1 MLVLAE
7 LEKNAIY
14 RIKKGREKMSMILMA
29 SFMMSM
35 AVSMT
40 LLWGAGVIKSM
51 KLGKGRLTIIATN
64 TLVVVIAIIGLL
76 GLVCLATIF
85 IIWLHYVIMM

>member
-1 MLVLAE
+1 
-7 LEKNAIY
+7 
-14 RIKKGREKMSMILMA
+14 
-29 SFMMSM
+29 MMSM

-51 KLGKGRLTIIATN
+51 KLGKVRLTIIATN

-76 GLVCLATIF
+76 GLVYSATIF
-85 IIWLHYVIMM
+85 TIWLHYVIMM

>member
-1 MLVLAE
+1 MLVSAE

-14 RIKKGREKMSMILMA
+14 QIKKGYKMSMILMA

-76 GLVCLATIF
+76 GLVCSATIF
-85 IIWLHYVIMM
+85 TIWLHYVIMM

>member
-1 MLVLAE
+1 
-7 LEKNAIY
+7 
-14 RIKKGREKMSMILMA
+14 
-29 SFMMSM
+29 MMSI

-64 TLVVVIAIIGLL
+64 TLVVTIAIIGLL
-76 GLVCLATIF
+76 GLVCPATIF

>member
-7 LEKNAIY
+7 PAKNAIY
-14 RIKKGREKMSMILMA
+14 QIKKGEKMSMILMA
-29 SFMMSM
+29 SFIVSM

-40 LLWGAGVIKSM
+40 LIWGAGVIKSM

-64 TLVVVIAIIGLL
+64 TLVVTIAIIGLL
-76 GLVCLATIF
+76 GLVCSATIF
-85 IIWLHYVIMM
+85 TIWLHYVIMM

>member
-14 RIKKGREKMSMILMA
+14 QIKKGYKMSMILMA

-64 TLVVVIAIIGLL
+64 VLVVTIAIIGLL
-76 GLVCLATIF
+76 GLVCSATIF
-85 IIWLHYVIMM
+85 TIWLHYVIMM

>member
-1 MLVLAE
+1 
-7 LEKNAIY
+7 
-14 RIKKGREKMSMILMA
+14 MSMILMA

-35 AVSMT
+35 AVSVT

-51 KLGKGRLTIIATN
+51 KLGKGRLTIATN

-76 GLVCLATIF
+76 GLVCSATIF
-85 IIWLHYVIMM
+85 TIWLHYVIMM

>member
-1 MLVLAE
+1 MLALVE

-14 RIKKGREKMSMILMA
+14 QIKKGYKMSMILMA

-76 GLVCLATIF
+76 GLVCSATIF
-85 IIWLHYVIMM
+85 TIWLHYVIMM

>member
-1 MLVLAE
+1 MLALAE

-14 RIKKGREKMSMILMA
+14 QIKKGYKMSVILMA

-64 TLVVVIAIIGLL
+64 TLVVTIAIIGLL
-76 GLVCLATIF
+76 GLVCSATIF
-85 IIWLHYVIMM
+85 TIWLHYVIMM

>member
-1 MLVLAE
+1 
-7 LEKNAIY
+7 
-14 RIKKGREKMSMILMA
+14 MSMILMA

-64 TLVVVIAIIGLL
+64 VLVVIAIIGLL
-76 GLVCLATIF
+76 GLVCSATIF
-85 IIWLHYVIMM
+85 TIWLHYVIMM

>member
-1 MLVLAE
+1 MLALAE
-7 LEKNAIY
+7 PVRSAIY
-14 RIKKGREKMSMILMA
+14 QIKKGYKMSMILMA

-40 LLWGAGVIKSM
+40 LLYGAVVIKSM

-76 GLVCLATIF
+76 GLVCSATIF
-85 IIWLHYVIMM
+85 TIWLHYVIMM